1 MNHRELLMANICN
14 LCSQD
19 EYNDKFTR
27 SADSLYSF
35 NVSLCTVNSGTILE
49 VLTAEI
55 VVY

>member
-1 MNHRELLMANICN
+1 MANICN